1 MMLSAAGLSPEEEAA
16 YRLLVR
22 TAGAEPSE
30 VAGELGVGAEEAR
43 LALGSLLAKGLARAV
58 PGEQDRFAAVAP
70 DVALA
75 ARLHRRQEEVDRAR
89 QAVEQL
95 TAEYLAHSRR
105 REAAQLVEV
114 ITSRTALREQLRL
127 LQDNARHEV
136 VSLCRAGHVAMTSQ
150 ENTEELAALRRGVG
164 YRVIYERALLEEPGM
179 LVNLADGITLG
190 EQARALPSLPVRMI
204 VADGELGVLPLVQH
218 TAGLTQLTAA
228 LIRPSSLLDAVKA
241 LFDSLW
247 ERATPVALTAKG
259 SPLDSDHLYVLS
271 LLVAGVTDKSI
282 ATQLKISQRTVQR
295 RITHLMELAGAQ
307 TRMQL
312 AWHAAR
318 ENWLSTP

>member
-1 MMLSAAGLSPEEEAA
+1 MLSAAGLSAEEEAA

-22 TAGAEPSE
+22 TAGVEPAELAE
-30 VAGELGVGAEEAR
+30 ELGVESEAAR
-43 LALGSLLAKGLARAV
+43 RTLGSLLAKGLARAV
-58 PGEQDRFAAVAP
+58 PGESDRFTAVAP

-95 TAEYLAHSRR
+95 TGEYLVHARR
-105 REAAQLVEV
+105 REAAQLIEV

-164 YRVIYERALLEEPGM
+164 YRVLYESVLLEEPGM
-179 LVNLADGITLG
+179 LVNLAEGIRLG
-190 EQARALPSLPVRMI
+190 ERARALPTLPVRMI
-204 VADGELGVLPLVQH
+204 IADGELGVLPLIQH
-218 TAGLTQLTAA
+218 TGGLTQLTAA
-228 LIRPSSLLDAVKA
+228 LIRPSSLLDALGA
-241 LFDSLW
+241 LFESLW
-247 ERATPVALTAKG
+247 ERATPVSLTRSE
-259 SPLDSDHLYVLS
+259 SPLDSDHLYLLS
-271 LLVAGVTDKSI
+271 LLVAGVSDKSI
-282 ATQLKISQRTVQR
+282 ATQLKVSQRTVQR
-295 RITHLMELAGAQ
+295 RITHLMEQAGAQ

-318 ENWLSTP
+318 ENWL

>member
-1 MMLSAAGLSPEEEAA
+1 MLSAAGLSAEEEAA

-22 TAGAEPSE
+22 TAGVEPTELAE
-30 VAGELGVGAEEAR
+30 ELGVESGAAR
-43 LALGSLLAKGLARAV
+43 RVLGSLLAKGLARAV
-58 PGEQDRFAAVAP
+58 PGEHDRFCAVAP

-95 TAEYLAHSRR
+95 TGEYLAHARR

-136 VSLCRAGHVAMTSQ
+136 VCLCRAGHVAMTSQ

-164 YRVIYERALLEEPGM
+164 YRVVYERALLEEPGM
-179 LVNLADGITLG
+179 LVNLADGIKLG
-190 EQARALPSLPVRMI
+190 EQARALPTLPVRMI
-204 VADGELGVLPLVQH
+204 VADGELGVLPLIQH
-218 TAGLTQLTAA
+218 TGGLTQLTAA
-228 LIRPSSLLDAVKA
+228 LIRPSSLLDALKA
-241 LFDSLW
+241 LFESLW
-247 ERATPVALTAKG
+247 ERATPVSLTTPG
-259 SPLDSDHLYVLS
+259 SPLDSDHLYLLS
-271 LLVAGVTDKSI
+271 LLVAGVPDKSI
-282 ATQLKISQRTVQR
+282 ATQLKVSQRTVQR
-295 RITHLMELAGAQ
+295 RITHLMEQAGAQ

-318 ENWLSTP
+318 ENWL

>member
-1 MMLSAAGLSPEEEAA
+1 MLSAAGLSAEEEAA

-22 TAGAEPSE
+22 TAGVEPTQLAE
-30 VAGELGVGAEEAR
+30 ELGVENEVAR
-43 LALGSLLAKGLARAV
+43 RALGSLLAKGLARAV
-58 PGEQDRFAAVAP
+58 PGESDRFTAVAP

-95 TAEYLAHSRR
+95 TEEYLAHSRR
-105 REAAQLVEV
+105 REAAQLIEV

-127 LQDNARHEV
+127 LQDNARREV

-164 YRVIYERALLEEPGM
+164 YRVLYERALLEEPGM
-179 LVNLADGITLG
+179 LVNLADGIELG
-190 EQARALPSLPVRMI
+190 EQARALPTLPVRMI
-204 VADGELGVLPLVQH
+204 IADGELGVLPLIQH
-218 TAGLTQLTAA
+218 TGGLTQLTAA
-228 LIRPSSLLDAVKA
+228 LIRPSSLLDALKA
-241 LFDSLW
+241 LFESLW
-247 ERATPVALTAKG
+247 ERATPVVLTRPG
-259 SPLDSDHLYVLS
+259 SPLDSDHLYLLS
-271 LLVAGVTDKSI
+271 LLVAGVPDKSI
-282 ATQLKISQRTVQR
+282 ATQLKVSHRTVQR
-295 RITHLMELAGAQ
+295 RITHLMEQAGAQ

-318 ENWLSTP
+318 ENWL

>member
-1 MMLSAAGLSPEEEAA
+1 MLSAAGLSAEEEAA

-22 TAGAEPSE
+22 SAGVEPAELAE
-30 VAGELGVGAEEAR
+30 ELGIESWAAR
-43 LALGSLLAKGLARAV
+43 RTLGSLLAKGLARAV
-58 PGEQDRFAAVAP
+58 PGEPDRFTAVAP

-95 TAEYLAHSRR
+95 TGEYLAHSRR
-105 REAAQLVEV
+105 REAAQLIEV

-164 YRVIYERALLEEPGM
+164 YRVLYESALLEEPGM
-179 LVNLADGITLG
+179 LVNLADGIELG
-190 EQARALPSLPVRMI
+190 EQARALPTLPVRMI
-204 VADGELGVLPLVQH
+204 IADGELGVLPLIQH
-218 TAGLTQLTAA
+218 TGGLTQLTAA
-228 LIRPSSLLDAVKA
+228 LIRPSSLLDALMA
-241 LFDSLW
+241 LFESLW
-247 ERATPVALTAKG
+247 ERATPISLTMPG
-259 SPLDSDHLYVLS
+259 SPLDSDHLYLLS
-271 LLVAGVTDKSI
+271 LLVAGVPDKSI
-282 ATQLKISQRTVQR
+282 ATQLKVSQRTVQR
-295 RITHLMELAGAQ
+295 RITHLMEQAGAQ

-318 ENWLSTP
+318 ENWL

>member
-1 MMLSAAGLSPEEEAA
+1 MLSAAGLSAEEETA

-22 TAGAEPSE
+22 TAGVEPAELAE
-30 VAGELGVGAEEAR
+30 ELGVESEAAR
-43 LALGSLLAKGLARAV
+43 RVLGSLLAKGLARAV
-58 PGEQDRFAAVAP
+58 PGELDRFCAVAP

-95 TAEYLAHSRR
+95 TGEYLAHARR

-136 VSLCRAGHVAMTSQ
+136 VCLCRAGHVAMTSQ

-164 YRVIYERALLEEPGM
+164 YRVVYERALLEEPGM
-179 LVNLADGITLG
+179 LVNLADGIKLG
-190 EQARALPSLPVRMI
+190 EQARALPTLPVRMI
-204 VADGELGVLPLVQH
+204 VADGELGVLPLIQH
-218 TAGLTQLTAA
+218 TGGLTQLTAA
-228 LIRPSSLLDAVKA
+228 LIRPSSLLDALKA
-241 LFDSLW
+241 LFESLW
-247 ERATPVALTAKG
+247 ERATPVSLTTPG
-259 SPLDSDHLYVLS
+259 SPLDSDHLYLLS
-271 LLVAGVTDKSI
+271 LLVAGVPDKSI
-282 ATQLKISQRTVQR
+282 ATQLKVSQRTVQR
-295 RITHLMELAGAQ
+295 RITHLMEQAGAQ

-318 ENWLSTP
+318 ENWL

>member
-1 MMLSAAGLSPEEEAA
+1 MLSAAGLSAEEEAA

-22 TAGAEPSE
+22 TAGVEPAELAE
-30 VAGELGVGAEEAR
+30 ELGVEGEAAWR
-43 LALGSLLAKGLARAV
+43 VLGSLLGKGLARAV
-58 PGEQDRFAAVAP
+58 PGELGRFTAVAP

-95 TAEYLAHSRR
+95 TGEYLAYSRR
-105 REAAQLVEV
+105 REAAQLIEV

-164 YRVIYERALLEEPGM
+164 YRVLYEGSLLEEPGM
-179 LVNLADGITLG
+179 LVNLADGIKLG
-190 EQARALPSLPVRMI
+190 EQARAMPTLPVRMI
-204 VADGELGVLPLVQH
+204 IADGELGVLPLIQH
-218 TAGLTQLTAA
+218 TGGLTQLTAA
-228 LIRPSSLLDAVKA
+228 LIRPSSLLDALKA
-241 LFDSLW
+241 LFESLW
-247 ERATPVALTAKG
+247 VRATPVSLTTPG
-259 SPLDSDHLYVLS
+259 SPLDSDHLYLLS
-271 LLVAGVTDKSI
+271 LLVAGVSDKAI
-282 ATQLKISQRTVQR
+282 ATQLKVSQRTVQR
-295 RITHLMELAGAQ
+295 RINHLMEQAGAQ

-318 ENWLSTP
+318 QN